1 MTQNE
6 GTGKLVRA
14 SRCPRHILP
23 ISADRCYHK
32 LSSEPHRRMA
42 GCQRGRVCQK
52 LIFSPA
58 NHERGMDGP

>member
-6 GTGKLVRA
+6 GTRKRKQS

-23 ISADRCYHK
+23 ISAGRCYHK

-42 GCQRGRVCQK
+42 GCQRGSVCQK
-52 LIFSPA
+52 LIFSPT